1 MKRFQ
6 LPEKTTVSPSE
17 RKLELL
23 APARDIAIG
32 RQAILHGADAV
43 YVGAES
49 FGARAAACNPV
60 DDLAKLVE
68 FAHSYNTRIYVTL
81 NTLIYD
87 DELLAAEK
95 LIRRLYDIGI
105 DALIVQD
112 LSVLRMDIPP
122 IALHASTQCDTRTPE
137 KARFLQDCGFSQ
149 IVLARELSLE
159 EIRAVVSAVTVPVEV
174 FVHGA
179 LCVSYSGDCQA
190 SLFATGRSANRGEC
204 AQMCRLPYSLTDADG
219 RKLAPDAHYL
229 SLRDMNRLERIGDL
243 ADAGVS
249 SFKIEGRLKDSDY
262 VRNAVAAYSQAI
274 DRVIAASDGRYSR
287 SSSGNVEYAF
297 EPDVSRSFNRRFTS
311 YFLDGRPS
319 QSERLA
325 SLESP
330 KWIGVPVG
338 TVISVRGR
346 SLKVDSRE
354 PLNNG
359 DGLGYFDRDGRYCG
373 FRVNKV
379 DRGVVYAAS
388 DIRIEAGTKL
398 YRNRDKVRD
407 DIMSGETARRSVGLK
422 AVLRRVD
429 SDRISLS
436 FTDECGVMAEQT
448 AVCCEQPARSP
459 QLQSRQGVIAK
470 LGGTVYRLAAVDDR
484 IPDDSFV
491 AASVLADLR
500 RRTVALLDNTRKT
513 VYRYDYRRGEL
524 AEIKSY
530 SDRPLDRHDNV
541 ANRLARKFYADHG
554 IAVREGAAEV
564 DMPDR
569 QSDRRVMTTRYC
581 LRRELGACLRTA
593 AGSRLPSPLF
603 LRAAGVEYRL
613 DFDCAGCR
621 MMVML
626 PASAR

>member
-1 MKRFQ
+1 M
-6 LPEKTTVSPSE
+6 
-17 RKLELL
+17 
-23 APARDIAIG
+23 
-32 RQAILHGADAV
+32 
-43 YVGAES
+43 
-49 FGARAAACNPV
+49 
-60 DDLAKLVE
+60 
-68 FAHSYNTRIYVTL
+68 
-81 NTLIYD
+81 
-87 DELLAAEK
+87 
-95 LIRRLYDIGI
+95 
-105 DALIVQD
+105 
-112 LSVLRMDIPP
+112 
-122 IALHASTQCDTRTPE
+122 
-137 KARFLQDCGFSQ
+137 
-149 IVLARELSLE
+149 
-159 EIRAVVSAVTVPVEV
+159 
-174 FVHGA
+174 
-179 LCVSYSGDCQA
+179 
-190 SLFATGRSANRGEC
+190 
-204 AQMCRLPYSLTDADG
+204 
-219 RKLAPDAHYL
+219 
-229 SLRDMNRLERIGDL
+229 
-243 ADAGVS
+243 
-249 SFKIEGRLKDSDY
+249 
-262 VRNAVAAYSQAI
+262 
-274 DRVIAASDGRYSR
+274 
-287 SSSGNVEYAF
+287 
-297 EPDVSRSFNRRFTS
+297 
-311 YFLDGRPS
+311 
-319 QSERLA
+319 
-325 SLESP
+325 
-330 KWIGVPVG
+330 
-338 TVISVRGR
+338 
-346 SLKVDSRE
+346 
-354 PLNNG
+354 
-359 DGLGYFDRDGRYCG
+359 
-373 FRVNKV
+373 
-379 DRGVVYAAS
+379 
-388 DIRIEAGTKL
+388 
-398 YRNRDKVRD
+398 
-407 DIMSGETARRSVGLK
+407 LK
-422 AVLRRVD
+422 AVLRLVD

-500 RRTVALLDNTRKT
+500 RRTVALLDDTRKT